1 MAQGKQK
8 ASKDNKLKT
17 PFCFP
22 PHLQSLKLLLQFISL
37 WKQLFT
43 AAHGKYLASKQEEK
57 LERMIINGFCQK
69 NSQGKVF
76 HSLGHK
82 LVDLSLH
89 KGGGMSWTAFLRGKT
104 AQLHCLLLLLRLET
118 HSTPAPNIYSIC

>member
-22 PHLQSLKLLLQFISL
+22 PHLQLLKLLLQFISL

-82 LVDLSLH
+82 LVDLSLQQRRRH
-89 KGGGMSWTAFLRGKT
+89 VLDCLPARENSTAALPT
-104 AQLHCLLLLLRLET
+104 AATQAGNTQHPCTSYL
-118 HSTPAPNIYSIC
+118 